1 MREEMHDATQPPAL
15 PLKWNILVTCRQG
28 GQRRLRSALRRLV
41 RLRPSGFRNVLIG
54 QVADLEAVL
63 AALAE
68 LRERQPRLDDWLGK
82 VLPIE
87 RTFVVDVANFGV
99 QMQAETTPLLDRLG
113 GRSFHVRVERRGY
126 KGVIN
131 THATEQA
138 LGEHLYEALEHRG
151 QRPVVRFDDPDAV
164 VIIEVIGEVAGVG
177 LITRE
182 LRQRFPFVKMD

>member
-1 MREEMHDATQPPAL
+1 VAL

-28 GQRRLRSALRRLV
+28 GQRQLRNALRRLV
-41 RLRPSGFRNVLIG
+41 RLRSSGFRNVLIG
-54 QVADLEAVL
+54 QVVDLEGVL

-82 VLPIE
+82 VLPVE
-87 RTFVVDVANFGV
+87 HTFVVDADNFGA
-99 QMQAETTPLLDRLG
+99 QLQAETSPLLDRLG
-113 GRSFHVRVERRGY
+113 GCSFHVRVERRGY

-138 LGEHLYEALEHRG
+138 LGEHLYEAIEHRG
-151 QRPVVRFDDPDAV
+151 QRPVVRFNDPDAV
-164 VIIEVIGEVAGVG
+164 VVIEVIGEVAGIG

-182 LRQRFPFVKMD
+182 LRQRFPLVKID